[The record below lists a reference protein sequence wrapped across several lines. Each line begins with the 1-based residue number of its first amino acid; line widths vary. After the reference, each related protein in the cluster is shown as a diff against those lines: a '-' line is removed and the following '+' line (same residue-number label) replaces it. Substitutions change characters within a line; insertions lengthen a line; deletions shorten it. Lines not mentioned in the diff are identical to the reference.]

1 MHYKMMT
8 LAMVSAVLCAG
19 SVLAAE
25 PPLQMNRAERA
36 ALRTSSV
43 SVAQAI
49 SIAEAQ
55 GHGRVT
61 NIVSRPRGDRDVYHV
76 TLFADGRLRAGR
88 VDGLTGTFTPDEML
102 GRPGHAEPIS
112 LCVIKQI
119 RAEHRSGQGRCP
131 CVVPPAAGGPAD
143 HENSR
148 YRRLPPTRGRPSDP
162 SRPEPTGAG
171 RNLPRPPR
179 ATPHDKA
186 GHPLAAIRQN
196 AHNCI
201 RRRIPPDAIAPLFT
215 AVPTLPAAS

>member
-102 GRPGHAEPIS
+102 GRPGHAE
-112 LCVIKQI
+112 LRALDGAKQSI
-119 RAEHRSGQGRCP
+119 GNAVRIAQSYR
-131 CVVPPAAGGPAD
+131 GG
-143 HENSR
+143 
-148 YRRLPPTRGRPSDP
+148 
-162 SRPEPTGAG
+162 
-171 RNLPRPPR
+171 
-179 ATPHDKA
+179 KA
-186 GHPLAAIRQN
+186 G
-196 AHNCI
+196 
-201 RRRIPPDAIAPLFT
+201 DAGLEAMRTGKYAYEVRVLRNGGFHDVWVDSGSGKVLHG
-215 AVPTLPAAS
+215 AVV